1 MSAYYPAFYG
11 FKLMDKL
18 LLGVLST
25 IAIGSL
31 QPAYIIFAWNIML
44 IYIIYKNTKNKGQYV
59 LVGLM
64 TFVTFVVSVS
74 DRYCNHRG
82 FYQIFNVFNDY
93 TKVIEH
99 ISLNMNV
106 CLIILYFICILLIS
120 FYVIKTNLGNKTMFL
135 SFIIICSILFKSCT
149 WILTICF
156 CFWNKNICEFIF
168 FDRNCNVFMC

>member
-1 MSAYYPAFYG
+1 
-11 FKLMDKL
+11 
-18 LLGVLST
+18 
-25 IAIGSL
+25 
-31 QPAYIIFAWNIML
+31 
-44 IYIIYKNTKNKGQYV
+44 
-59 LVGLM
+59 M

-135 SFIIICSILFKSCT
+135 SFIIMQHFVQELYLDFHHLF
-149 WILTICF
+149 LF
-156 CFWNKNICEFIF
+156 LEQE
-168 FDRNCNVFMC
+168 RL

>member
-1 MSAYYPAFYG
+1 
-11 FKLMDKL
+11 
-18 LLGVLST
+18 
-25 IAIGSL
+25 
-31 QPAYIIFAWNIML
+31 ML

-64 TFVTFVVSVS
+64 AFVTFVVSVS

-135 SFIIICSILFKSCT
+135 SFIIICAAFCSRVVLGLSPSIFVSGTRTFVNSSFLIVIATFLCVNSRKLESM
-149 WILTICF
+149 L
-156 CFWNKNICEFIF
+156 
-168 FDRNCNVFMC
+168 

>member
-1 MSAYYPAFYG
+1 
-11 FKLMDKL
+11 
-18 LLGVLST
+18 
-25 IAIGSL
+25 
-31 QPAYIIFAWNIML
+31 
-44 IYIIYKNTKNKGQYV
+44 
-59 LVGLM
+59 M

-135 SFIIICSILFKSCT
+135 SFIIICAA
-149 WILTICF
+149 F
-156 CFWNKNICEFIF
+156 CSRVVLGFSPS
-168 FDRNCNVFMC
+168 VFVSGTRTFVNSYFLIVIATFLCVNSRKLESML